1 MVINRPACWLLVLGI
16 GLGSPA
22 IAQDSVKQQPPAVWD
37 LNACLNYAKKNNI
50 QINSSRLTV
59 QTNQQNLLQSRA
71 ARQPNLSG
79 SVSQSLINSKNTNP
93 VVGGFQTQASYSS
106 NFALASTS
114 WIIYSGGAINEDIRQ
129 KGLDVQSAQLNVLEQ
144 ENDITLQIT
153 QAYLNILL
161 AKENIVYVQ
170 DLLKT
175 SQAQQDQGKQRYDAG
190 SIALKDFVE
199 LQAQTS
205 TDKYN
210 LVQAQNTERQ
220 NLLTLKQVLQLPSDT
235 TFDIVSPDTLIATA
249 LVPPLSQVQQTAMQT
264 RPEIKNGELGV
275 QIAQLD
281 LAKAKA
287 AFLPVATVNAAL
299 QTGYS
304 DNQAIAYLK
313 QLDNNFYQAI
323 GLNLSIPIFTK
334 RVNKTNLENSK
345 IEISQA
351 QLTLKNTRT
360 TLSQAVEQAYISV
373 LNSQAQYDAAV
384 EQLKAN
390 QESFRIATEQLKVGV
405 FSMVDFLTQ
414 KNLYVQ
420 ALQAYV
426 QAKYNAALS
435 MRIYDFYMG
444 VPVKL

>member
-1 MVINRPACWLLVLGI
+1 
-16 GLGSPA
+16 
-22 IAQDSVKQQPPAVWD
+22 
-37 LNACLNYAKKNNI
+37 
-50 QINSSRLTV
+50 
-59 QTNQQNLLQSRA
+59 
-71 ARQPNLSG
+71 
-79 SVSQSLINSKNTNP
+79 
-93 VVGGFQTQASYSS
+93 
-106 NFALASTS
+106 LASTS